1 MACIT
6 SLINQVNVYDRWKIE
21 TPNKS
26 KENCQNQWQQ
36 HEKKKSIKTNPR
48 KWLIIHLVS
57 INKGDFQELSDA
69 RGSVVKYSLRIK
81 HLLEGLEG

>member
-1 MACIT
+1 MKRQIK
-6 SLINQVNVYDRWKIE
+6 VRKIAK
-21 TPNKS
+21 TNDNS
-26 KENCQNQWQQ
+26 RG
-36 HEKKKSIKTNPR
+36 KKSIKTNPR